1 MSSRLGNAL
10 QHSPRLGGFHE
21 MIPVDKL
28 STLKRD
34 TYEKYQ
40 KELDRLHLEEGC
52 DKFIIVGAHRWHTN
66 RWITKCSKG
75 HLSLKGYTEIIYWG
89 SVGCRECGNRSSRGE
104 EYFKELLDNCGIEYS
119 REVSFEGLLGVN
131 GKTPLRFDFKV
142 CDTLIEIQGEQH
154 YRPTTWGSNSDD
166 EAVERFNN
174 QVRNDLIKKEYCK
187 DKGIELICVD
197 FRNFTQKFKDTCTEI
212 VNRFAVG
219 A

>member
-10 QHSPRLGGFHE
+10 QHSPRSGGFND

-28 STLKRD
+28 SPIRRD

-40 KELDRLHLEEGC
+40 KELDRLHVEDGC
-52 DKFIIVGAHRWHTN
+52 DQFIIVGYHKWQTN

-75 HLSLKGYTEIIYWG
+75 HLSLKGNAEIFQQG
-89 SVGCRECGNRSSRGE
+89 SVGCRECGNRPSRGE
-104 EYFKELLDNCGIEYS
+104 EYFKGLLDNCGIEYS

-142 CDTLIEIQGEQH
+142 DNTLIEIQGEQH
-154 YRPTTWGSNSDD
+154 YRPTTWGSSSDD

-174 QVRNDLIKKEYCK
+174 QVRNDLLKKEYCK
-187 DKGIELICVD
+187 AKGIELICVD